1 MELVFGKSQERFESE
16 LIVNQA
22 ITNKQVVRFN
32 FFFAKFSEILYN
44 SLDEF
49 LGNCL

>member
-22 ITNKQVVRFN
+22 ITNKQVV
-32 FFFAKFSEILYN
+32 N
-44 SLDEF
+44 SLIFVRFYTIIWMNFWEIVF
-49 LGNCL
+49 K